1 MRVARYVRMEYD
13 DRSTT
18 FIIRTDAY
26 YGSNSYDDLP
36 LGTVGGFF
44 VCTLAVALF
53 TCRVLKRYA
62 LEMFFRSFGRRVD
75 RFDSREPRD
84 SKNYIYSTLDLLS
97 FVESMQFERGRTSR
111 IFRKGENVRS
121 MHKIVMLEYVM
132 INRTA
137 YSLYPLFSFRSL

>member
-1 MRVARYVRMEYD
+1 MEYD

-75 RFDSREPRD
+75 RRR
-84 SKNYIYSTLDLLS
+84 LA
-97 FVESMQFERGRTSR
+97 RTSR
-111 IFRKGENVRS
+111 LKKLYILYVRFIIVRRIDAVRAGTHESNISKRGEREIDAQDRNARVR
-121 MHKIVMLEYVM
+121 YD
-132 INRTA
+132 
-137 YSLYPLFSFRSL
+137 